1 MLPEKQIIIQSFATI
16 ISTITALIAVW
27 MTWHV
32 YKQKQKYYFAERQL
46 NEFYSPMLALM
57 LQIKALSD
65 LRVKVDN
72 KAEQAWQEKCSKAG
86 NQEVDLAPYEE
97 IVDYHNLEYKTT
109 IRALYRAMQKLF
121 LENIWLAEPET
132 IEFLNKFVQY
142 NETQDRILTH
152 KLPSEVYRLVEVKEE
167 TLEHF
172 YIHLATMTERLKKK
186 MK

>member
-1 MLPEKQIIIQSFATI
+1 MVSETLNIIQAVAI
-16 ISTITALIAVW
+16 IGTVW
-27 MTWHV
+27 LTWHV

-46 NEFYSPMLALM
+46 NEFYSPMLALR

-65 LRVKVDN
+65 LRVKIEN
-72 KAEQAWQEKCSKAG
+72 KANQAWQEKCSKAG
-86 NQEVDLAPYEE
+86 NQEVDSAPYEE

-121 LENIWLAEPET
+121 LDNIWLAEPET
-132 IEFLNKFVQY
+132 LEFLNKFVQY

-167 TLEHF
+167 TLEDF
-172 YIHLATMTERLKKK
+172 YNHLKTMTERLKKK